1 MSPRLTS
8 RPRARRPFARA
19 ALALVLPAAVLAAA
33 LPVAPGTTYTFR
45 STTQTVDGKGNK
57 KDVAS
62 MLARGQVTGTKARLD
77 FDATNGPA
85 MPMAER
91 GNYMLIDGG
100 SGMLTIVA
108 PGDKQYTE
116 MNMAEFGKGIAG
128 MMSAMGGMM
137 KMSVSDVQVST
148 EKVGAGETIAGH
160 ATEHYRVTN
169 SYTMAMS
176 MFGRKSTTAMKGTI
190 DYWVAPDLKHLVNPF
205 MEFGG
210 SMAGSMASSMG
221 AMGGGMQDLMDKMQ
235 AAQKQLFTGMPVK
248 MVSTTVA
255 TDEKGTQSTTIA
267 TTEMSDFKS
276 ADIPASTFEVPAGYT
291 KTELAMPGAPAAGA
305 PASSAATPKADS
317 AGKTEAKKEDP
328 KDKLKKGLGGLIRR
342 P

>member
-1 MSPRLTS
+1 MSYRLTP
-8 RPRARRPFARA
+8 RPSAGRPLRRA
-19 ALALVLPAAVLAAA
+19 ALAVVLPAAILAAA
-33 LPVAPGTTYTFR
+33 LPFAPGTTYTFR
-45 STTQTVDGKGNK
+45 STTQSVDGKGNK
-57 KDVAS
+57 KDVTS
-62 MLARGQVTGTKARLD
+62 MVARGQVTGTKARLD
-77 FDATNGPA
+77 FDATNGPS

-91 GNYMLIDGG
+91 GNYMIIDGG
-100 SGMLTIVA
+100 SGTMTVVD

-116 MNMAEFGKGIAG
+116 TNMAEFGKGLAG
-128 MMSAMGGMM
+128 MMSAMGGMV
-137 KMSVSDVQVST
+137 KMSVSDVQVAT
-148 EKVGAGETIAGH
+148 EKLGAGEAIAGH
-160 ATEHYRVTN
+160 STEHYRMTQ

-210 SMAGSMASSMG
+210 SMAGSMG
-221 AMGGGMQDLMDKMQ
+221 AMGGGMQELMDKTQ
-235 AAQKQLFTGMPVK
+235 AAQKQLFVGMPVK

-255 TDEKGTQSTTIA
+255 TDEKGNQSTTIA

-276 ADIPASTFEVPAGYT
+276 ADIPASAFEVPSGYT

-305 PASSAATPKADS
+305 PTSDAAAPKADS
-317 AGKTEAKKEDP
+317 AAKTDAKKEDP
-328 KDKLKKGLGGLIRR
+328 KDKLKKGLGGLIKR